1 MEDRDEFCYSQTSN
15 LARAPTSVGL
25 PMAGKDNNPLLPLM
39 SAADALEGMKPAVH
53 SAGNAA
59 IWPPALTQRFRVLLH
74 ALPLF
79 QARINDPMRDPE
91 NRHYDSMALA
101 MKVLNLII
109 ENTGLGSEDRSRW
122 RCHGPSAH
130 SPGDRFGHRRA
141 P

>member
-1 MEDRDEFCYSQTSN
+1 
-15 LARAPTSVGL
+15 
-25 PMAGKDNNPLLPLM
+25 MAGKDNNPLLPLM

-53 SAGNAA
+53 SAGNAT

-101 MKVLNLII
+101 MKVLDLII
-109 ENTGLGSEDRSRW
+109 ENTGLGSEIDRDGVVTALRPILQAIDSNLAVTRL
-122 RCHGPSAH
+122 
-130 SPGDRFGHRRA
+130 SPTA
-141 P
+141 S